1 MADKKISQLTGA
13 ATPLSGTEVLPI
25 VQSGATVK
33 VAVSDL
39 TAGRAVATSGLTVTS
54 GALVLTGNQ
63 SAAAWTTNGINIKGG
78 GSTLTD
84 TSSSGTVAAAYTDV
98 LGGNT
103 IAASNVTT
111 FTDYSSMFISPPTPG
126 TNVTFTNAWAL
137 GLGGSLTVAGRSLTG
152 AQATSAINVTQ
163 TWNTTGAPTA
173 LKVNIT
179 NTASDAAALLMDLQ
193 VGGVSYAKI
202 DKNANIVHLGTI
214 TSNPGGTYSRILNNT
229 GLQIVHPA
237 NTSASVRFTQSGVQD
252 WSISN
257 VATTGNLSFGG
268 KFIVTPA
275 GNLQLGTASLA
286 TNATNGFPYIPTCA
300 GTPTG
305 TPTAITGYAPMVVDS
320 TNNKLYVYV
329 GGAWV
334 AMN

>member
-63 SAAAWTTNGINIKGG
+63 SAAAWTTNGIKIKGG

-84 TSSSGTVAAAYTDV
+84 TSSSGTVAAAYTNV

-111 FTDYSSMFISPPTPG
+111 FTDYYSTFISTPVAG

-137 GLGGSLTVAGRSLTG
+137 GLGGSLSVAGRSLTG
-152 AQATSAINVTQ
+152 AQDTGAVNVTQ

-179 NTASDAAALLMDLQ
+179 NTASGAAAALMDLQ
-193 VGGVSYAKI
+193 VGGASLAKV
-202 DKNANIVHLGTI
+202 DKNGNISHTGTI
-214 TSNPGGTYSRILNNT
+214 TSNPSGTYRRVLDNS
-229 GLQIVHPA
+229 GLQIVTPA
-237 NTSASVRFTQSGVQD
+237 NITGAVRLSQTGVQD
-252 WSISN
+252 WQIQN
-257 VATTGNLSFGG
+257 VATSGNLSIGG
-268 KFIVTPA
+268 SIVITPQ
-275 GNLQLGTASLA
+275 GNVRVGTASLA
-286 TNATNGFPYIPTCA
+286 TNATNGFIYIPTCA

-305 TPTAITGYAPMVVDS
+305 TPSAQTGFAPMVVDS

-329 GGAWV
+329 GGAWQV
-334 AMN
+334 MN